1 MQSHPPFSKILH
13 TSVRLFSVVLSR
25 YCGRFRLFSVI
36 LAVVLAVIAVV
47 LGYFRSFFTGD
58 SSDKIVMT
66 FYLKSHL
73 FISSATSHPILCR
86 SHHRSWYCNAPSP
99 SMLVILIFV
108 SSPTRAWRTA
118 TATWFCIG
126 CSFTDI
132 AKWKKHGAVDDLAT
146 VSHQVG
152 IARLI

>member
-58 SSDKIVMT
+58 SSDKIIMT

-73 FISSATSHPILCR
+73 FISSATSHPILR
-86 SHHRSWYCNAPSP
+86 WSHHRSRHGDAAAPP
-99 SMLVILIFV
+99 MIIVFIIV
-108 SSPTRAWRTA
+108 SFPTRAWRTA
-118 TATWFCIG
+118 TATRLGIG
-126 CSFTDI
+126 CSLMDI
-132 AKWKKHGAVDDLAT
+132 SKRKKHGAVDY
-146 VSHQVG
+146 
-152 IARLI
+152 

>member
-47 LGYFRSFFTGD
+47 LGYFRSFLLSLRSSFTSD
-58 SSDKIVMT
+58 SSDKNVMT

-73 FISSATSHPILCR
+73 FISSATSHPILRR
-86 SHHRSWYCNAPSP
+86 SHHRSRHGDAPAP
-99 SMLVILIFV
+99 PMIIILILV

-118 TATWFCIG
+118 TAT
-126 CSFTDI
+126 
-132 AKWKKHGAVDDLAT
+132 
-146 VSHQVG
+146 
-152 IARLI
+152 